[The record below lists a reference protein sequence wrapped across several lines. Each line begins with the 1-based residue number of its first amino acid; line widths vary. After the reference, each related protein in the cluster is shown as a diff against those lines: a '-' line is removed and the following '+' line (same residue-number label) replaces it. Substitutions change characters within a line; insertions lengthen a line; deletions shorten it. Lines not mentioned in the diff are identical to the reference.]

1 MMCDS
6 IEAASH
12 SLKDPDEK
20 KISDLVDNI
29 INKQMEAGQFLNTD
43 LTLRDIET
51 CRKVLKKKLMSIYHV
66 RIAYPEK

>member
-1 MMCDS
+1 MMADS

-29 INKQMEAGQFLNTD
+29 INRQMEAGQFLNTD
-43 LTLRDIET
+43 LTMHDIET
-51 CRKVLKKKLMSIYHV
+51 CRKVLKKMLMNIYHV

>member
-1 MMCDS
+1 
-6 IEAASH
+6 
-12 SLKDPDEK
+12 
-20 KISDLVDNI
+20 VDNI

-43 LTLRDIET
+43 LTLRDIEN